1 MSDTRR
7 YSGRRVRARF
17 LLPFLSALTLTS
29 LAGQASAGT
38 TALPRFGPTGQW
50 LRQDT
55 PLGAS
60 YLQVPAGC
68 SVRLC
73 PLVVVSHPRGQ
84 TAERMRDSVQVNGL
98 IAPLLAANFAVLLG
112 GDGGPTGWG
121 SPGALGEVAQAHS
134 AAVRAF
140 PWNGRTY
147 ALGISMG
154 GLLALRSALPG
165 APYAVSGVALID
177 AWVDLSAAWGSALS
191 RRGEIEAAYSVTG
204 APGSEF
210 DPLFLTLLS
219 PPLPLF
225 IASSPDDT
233 TVSAA
238 RNSARLSPH
247 ADPALSEVIPLRGEH
262 LGANRFTPAM
272 AERLIAFLK
281 RLEGPLT
288 RR

>member
-1 MSDTRR
+1 M
-7 YSGRRVRARF
+7 RARF
-17 LLPFLSALTLTS
+17 LLPFLSALGLLS
-29 LAGQASAGT
+29 LPNQGSA
-38 TALPRFGPTGQW
+38 ALPRFGPTGQW

-60 YLQVPAGC
+60 YLHVPSGC
-68 SVRLC
+68 AARLC

-84 TAERMRDSVQVNGL
+84 TAERMRDSVQMNGL

-121 SPGALGEVAQAHS
+121 SPTALSEVALAHAS
-134 AAVRAF
+134 AVRTF

-154 GLLALRSALPG
+154 GLLALRSSLPG

-191 RRGEIEAAYSVTG
+191 RRSEIEAAYGVTG

-210 DPLFLTLLS
+210 DPLSLTLLG

-225 IASSPDDT
+225 IASSPDDS

-247 ADPALSEVIPLRGEH
+247 ADPTLSEVIPLRGEH
-262 LGANRFTPAM
+262 LGANRFTPGM
-272 AERLIAFLK
+272 AGRLVAFLR
-281 RLEGPLT
+281 RLEGPTAL
-288 RR
+288 R